1 MMKKSFILFFVIVVC
16 CLVSSEILEAQALC
30 YRRTY
35 ASQSRHSKTLSS
47 LLDLEKFIACCV
59 SFTHRPLVEKDFFQ
73 SRFAPVFDRL
83 RAAGQKELVGS
94 SKESLKNLR
103 NDMAGLLVYMDFE
116 NRVARLGR
124 CNRVLTGNPC
134 VKRLLANSSCID
146 FEPLVTEFILMYI
159 KRMRGISH
167 NCSLIDHY
175 SEHLDDFFTGH
186 NSFFHLL
193 ASDSQNCIVMALLRY
208 EKSDFVRDVVAQS
221 WLDQEAKERLFEL
234 IARYDT
240 VTGLEVRAE
249 DRLPIF
255 KSKKE

>member
-1 MMKKSFILFFVIVVC
+1 MIKKSFVLFCVIVTC
-16 CLVSSEILEAQALC
+16 CWASNEMLKAQVLS
-30 YRRTY
+30 YRRTFS
-35 ASQSRHSKTLSS
+35 SQSRHSQTLAS
-47 LLDLEKFIACCV
+47 LLDLEKFIACCA
-59 SFTHRPLVEKDFFQ
+59 SFTHRPLLEKDFFQ

-83 RAAGQKELVGS
+83 RLAGQKELPGS
-94 SKESLKNLR
+94 SKESLKSLR

-134 VKRLLANSSCID
+134 VKRLLANRSCID
-146 FEPLVTEFILMYI
+146 FEPLVAEFILMYI

-167 NCSLIDHY
+167 NNALIDHHT
-175 SEHLDDFFTGH
+175 EHLDDFFTGH

-208 EKSDFVRDVVAQS
+208 EKSDFVRDVVVQS
-221 WLDQEAKERLFEL
+221 WLDYEAKERLLEL

-240 VTGLEVRAE
+240 ITGLEVRAE